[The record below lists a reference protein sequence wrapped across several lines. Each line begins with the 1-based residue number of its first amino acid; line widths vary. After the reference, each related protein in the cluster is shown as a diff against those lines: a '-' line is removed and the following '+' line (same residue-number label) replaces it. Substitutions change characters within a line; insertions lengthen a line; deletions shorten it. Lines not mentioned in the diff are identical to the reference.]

1 MQDSLDS
8 GQPPQPETIHDQA
21 PKLLG
26 LAKRLR
32 MRATRQ
38 PNLPLEQRQAARRM
52 ASRLE
57 AQVASSLMSLGKNLP
72 KPPQV
77 FSPPSRPTT
86 KPDGIP
92 SQAPQAP
99 APTLRGPRSQPG
111 SGGARK
117 MEKTAPT

>member
-8 GQPPQPETIHDQA
+8 GQPPQPETTHDQA
-21 PKLLG
+21 QGMLA

-38 PNLPLEQRQAARRM
+38 PDLMPEQRRAGRAM

-57 AQVASSLMSLGKNLP
+57 AAVASSLLKMS
-72 KPPQV
+72 
-77 FSPPSRPTT
+77 SPPNQAPRQPGLGRQRN
-86 KPDGIP
+86 PDGIP